1 MSRSP
6 VGVILVGAWFV
17 GLAIL
22 MPLWSRTLSTPYGG
36 VREFTW
42 RPPIFARPDPSGSK
56 PWEVAADVVTCE
68 ILFVAAVCLALLH
81 ASGTLRGSTTPRAET
96 PRTATILREQ
106 TPRRLAVLALGGHV
120 FSLCVPAIKL
130 GSDWCSGYQATFLAF
145 VGIVSPGQIPPT
157 CYVAC
162 LLGAAANILLVAGY
176 AATLTRRY
184 GAGFAFSSASTA
196 LTIAVLLPLAASHK
210 LNGILVGHP
219 LWVASA
225 GLLMFASGRLRLG
238 SSSSGRSAPE

>member
-1 MSRSP
+1 MSRFS
-6 VGVILVGAWFV
+6 VGVIFVGAWLV

-36 VREFTW
+36 VKEFTW
-42 RPPIFARPDPSGSK
+42 GAPIFARPDPSGSK
-56 PWEVAADVVTCE
+56 RWEVAADVVICE
-68 ILFVAAVCLALLH
+68 ILVVTGVCLALLH
-81 ASGTLRGSTTPRAET
+81 SSGTPCGSTSPRAET
-96 PRTATILREQ
+96 PRPATNLRER
-106 TPRRLAVLALGGHV
+106 TSRLLALGGHAL
-120 FSLCVPAIKL
+120 SLCVPAIKL

-157 CYVAC
+157 YYVAC
-162 LLGAAANILLVAGY
+162 LLGAAANILLDAGY

-184 GAGFAFSSASTA
+184 GAGFAFSSVATV
-196 LTIAVLLPLAASHK
+196 LTIAVLLPLAASHN
-210 LNGILVGHP
+210 LNGLLIGHL

-225 GLLMFASGRLRLG
+225 GLLMFASGRLGLG